1 MNRIATLSRSEFTL
15 LGRNRLLLFN
25 AIVLPL
31 IFPVGM
37 LYLSRDGGLSD
48 KSVSAGLE
56 VFALFL
62 LVFVV
67 FYNLLSVYATRP

>member
-1 MNRIATLSRSEFTL
+1 M
-15 LGRNRLLLFN
+15 LFN

-31 IFPVGM
+31 IFPVGIAVTSHGM
-37 LYLSRDGGLSD
+37 AGLSD